1 MTPDSPRPSEGSPLP
16 PRHRPSLGDLVKDT
30 TELDLWAFDDDLD
43 LPDGSA
49 GVRDKSGGE
58 SSASRDI
65 PVPRE
70 RKKGRPREI
79 GGTKPGGGQAAQGP
93 GIQMNVS
100 RAAEKIPAVTKPA
113 GPAKPEGDFD
123 DLESWQDLPLEPE
136 LEDLPAVSGVE
147 EEDVV
152 ESPPCEVVTEAPP
165 SPVAGEP
172 VPTSREAPTL
182 PVKEAAGA
190 PVAPGSVI
198 PRLELAK
205 AERIGLIAL
214 VAVLVIG
221 AAAIVLVSRSLLP
234 GGPERVGNHD
244 FPVKGSH
251 VSVTAAT
258 SYWRVPITEGPNQ
271 DTVRRGTALLPVLE
285 LSLAGGPAGI
295 RVLFRNEEREVIGD
309 AVTLTAR
316 SGTMVIP
323 ATAGFDDIGMHAA
336 YRAGES
342 KPWTIEVFEAPAATA
357 SGREFQKLFE
367 MIIATDRR

>member
-30 TELDLWAFDDDLD
+30 TELDLWAFDDDLESPED
-43 LPDGSA
+43 SGA
-49 GVRDKSGGE
+49 REESGGK
-58 SSASRDI
+58 SSAARDI

-70 RKKGRPREI
+70 RQKERPREI
-79 GGTKPGGGQAAQGP
+79 GGTKPGAGQAAHGP
-93 GIQMNVS
+93 GIQMNVN
-100 RAAEKIPAVTKPA
+100 RPAEKIAAVSKPA
-113 GPAKPEGDFD
+113 GAAKPEGDFD
-123 DLESWQDLPLEPE
+123 DLESWQDTPLESE
-136 LEDLPAVSGVE
+136 LEDLPEVAGV

-152 ESPPCEVVTEAPP
+152 ESPPPDVVAEAPA
-165 SPVAGEP
+165 SPAAVEPAPAASVAP
-172 VPTSREAPTL
+172 AL
-182 PVKEAAGA
+182 PAKESAGTPAA
-190 PVAPGSVI
+190 PVSVI
-198 PRLELAK
+198 PRLGLAK

-221 AAAIVLVSRSLLP
+221 AVAVLLISRSLLP
-234 GGPERVGNHD
+234 REPERVDNHD

-251 VSVTAAT
+251 VSVTGAT
-258 SYWRVPITEGPNQ
+258 SYWRAPITEGPKQ

-285 LSLAGGPAGI
+285 LSIAGGPAGI

-342 KPWTIEVFEAPAATA
+342 KPWTIEVFEAPTATA